1 VTVADPAVPAA
12 RIHLVRHGRVHN
24 PRRVVYG
31 RLPGWH
37 LSAKGRR
44 QAEAVARSLAGRGV
58 AALFSSPLERARETA
73 EILAG
78 VLRLPVQVRHD
89 LTESALAARWE
100 GLSWL
105 EVWTRRHHE
114 WDTYRKRP
122 LEMEA
127 PEPLLR
133 LAARMSSALRAL
145 AAAHPGQQVVA
156 VSHGDPIKA
165 AVVALAG
172 GDLARLHDLKLPT
185 GGRIALDVPA
195 SGPALV
201 VEREV

>member
-1 VTVADPAVPAA
+1 MTEAGPAA
-12 RIHLVRHGRVHN
+12 SVTRVHLVRHGQVDN
-24 PRRVVYG
+24 PRRIVYG
-31 RLPGWH
+31 RQPGWH

-44 QAEAVARSLAGRGV
+44 QAEAVARALAGRAV

-73 EILAG
+73 DILART
-78 VLRLPVQVRHD
+78 LALPVQVRDD
-89 LTESALAARWE
+89 LTESALAAHWE

-105 EVWTRRHHE
+105 HVWTQRHRE

-127 PEPLLR
+127 PEPLPE
-133 LAARMSSALRAL
+133 LAARMAAAVRAL
-145 AAAHPGQQVVA
+145 AAAFPGRQVVA

-165 AVVALAG
+165 AVVALTG
-172 GDLARLHDLKLPT
+172 GDLARLHEEKLPT

-195 SGPALV
+195 AGPAV
-201 VEREV
+201 VAERQT